1 MSTPEAVRTEALA
14 GRKVL
19 LGVTGGIAAY
29 KSALLVRLLKRS
41 GAEVQV
47 LMTPDAERFISA
59 LTLGTLS
66 EREVLT
72 DIFPENVEGSWTK
85 HITLGLWAD
94 LFVVAPA
101 TAQTIAKLAHGF
113 SDSMLTVTALA
124 ARCPMLVCPA
134 MDHDMYIHP
143 AVQANIERLQTLGYK
158 VMAAESGELA
168 SGLVGQGR
176 MPEPEAILERVVH
189 EIAISA
195 DLPAPAGSGD
205 SAAAKP
211 APVSPAVSPTEAS
224 SFNDNALLSGKT
236 VLVTAGPTRE
246 PIDPVR
252 VFTNRSTGTMGFALA
267 AAAQALG
274 ADVTLV
280 AGPTMLATPRGVT
293 RVNVETAAE
302 MHAAVEAR
310 ADADLIVMAAAVA
323 DYTPEAVA
331 PGKLKKQEGPLTL
344 RFTRTVDILAA
355 LGQEKRPDQQLI
367 GFALETED
375 GLARARQKLAQ
386 KNLDWIALNHAN
398 EEGAG
403 FGTET
408 NRITLLGADG
418 SRTELS
424 RQPKAAIARELL
436 LHVVTAGEHAA

>member
-1 MSTPEAVRTEALA
+1 MSTPAAVRTKALA
-14 GRKVL
+14 GRKIL

-29 KSALLVRLLKRS
+29 KSALLVRLFKRS

-72 DIFPENVEGSWTK
+72 DIFPENAEGSWTK

-113 SDSMLTVTALA
+113 SDTMLTVTALA
-124 ARCPMLVCPA
+124 ARCPLLVCPA
-134 MDHDMYIHP
+134 MDHDMYVHP
-143 AVQANIERLQTLGYK
+143 AVQDNLTRLRRLGYA
-158 VMAAESGELA
+158 VMEADSGELA

-176 MPEPEAILERVVH
+176 MPAPEAILQRVVQDI
-189 EIAISA
+189 ESSGATP
-195 DLPAPAGSGD
+195 PAASGD
-205 SAAAKP
+205 SVSEEVVP
-211 APVSPAVSPTEAS
+211 APPPADPLMLA
-224 SFNDNALLSGKT
+224 GKT

-274 ADVTLV
+274 GDVTLV
-280 AGPTMLATPRGVT
+280 AGPTALPTPAGVT
-293 RVNVETAAE
+293 RVDVETAAQ
-302 MHAAVEAR
+302 MHDAVNDR
-310 ADADLIVMAAAVA
+310 ADADLVIMAAAVA
-323 DYTPEAVA
+323 DYTPATVA
-331 PGKLKKQEGPLTL
+331 EGKLKKDAGGLTL
-344 RFTRTVDILAA
+344 HFERTVDILAA
-355 LGQEKRPDQQLI
+355 LGQQKRPGQQLI
-367 GFALETED
+367 GFALETD
-375 GLARARQKLAQ
+375 NGVAHAREKLQ
-386 KNLDWIALNHAN
+386 RKNLDWIALNRAN
-398 EEGAG
+398 EAGAG
-403 FGTET
+403 FGPGT

-418 SRTELS
+418 SRTELAM
-424 RQPKAAIARELL
+424 QPKPAIARALL
-436 LHVVTAGEHAA
+436 LHVCTAGAPAA

>member
-1 MSTPEAVRTEALA
+1 MSTPDAVRTEALA
-14 GRKVL
+14 GRKIL

-47 LMTPDAERFISA
+47 LMTPDAERFISS

-72 DIFPENVEGSWTK
+72 DIFPENAAGSWTK

-113 SDSMLTVTALA
+113 SDTMLTVTALA
-124 ARCPMLVCPA
+124 ARCPLLVCPA

-143 AVQANIERLQTLGYK
+143 AVQDNLERLRGLGYE

-176 MPEPEAILERVVH
+176 MPEPEVILQRVVQ
-189 EIAISA
+189 EIESQAAASSVAASGNSDADAATATATNGTSA
-195 DLPAPAGSGD
+195 D
-205 SAAAKP
+205 
-211 APVSPAVSPTEAS
+211 APVLA
-224 SFNDNALLSGKT
+224 GKT

-274 ADVTLV
+274 GDVTLV
-280 AGPTMLATPRGVT
+280 AGPTALPTPAGVT
-293 RVNVETAAE
+293 RINVETAAQ
-302 MHAAVEAR
+302 MHDAVDER

-323 DYTPEAVA
+323 DYTPTSVA
-331 PGKLKKQEGPLTL
+331 SDKLKKDKGGLTL
-344 RFTRTVDILAA
+344 HFERTVDILAT
-355 LGQEKRPDQQLI
+355 LGRQKRPGQQLI
-367 GFALETED
+367 GFALETQNGEAH
-375 GLARARQKLAQ
+375 AREKLQ
-386 KNLDWIALNHAN
+386 RKNLDWIALNRAN
-398 EEGAG
+398 EVGAG
-403 FGTET
+403 FGPGT

-418 SRTELS
+418 SRTELAT
-424 RQPKAAIARELL
+424 QPKPAIARALL
-436 LHVVTAGEHAA
+436 LHVCTAGAPAA

>member
-1 MSTPEAVRTEALA
+1 MPTPDAVRTEALS
-14 GRKVL
+14 GRKIL
-19 LGVTGGIAAY
+19 MGVTGGIAAY

-72 DIFPENVEGSWTK
+72 DIFPENAEGSWTK

-113 SDSMLTVTALA
+113 SDTMLTVTALA
-124 ARCPMLVCPA
+124 ARCPLLVCPA

-143 AVQANIERLQTLGYK
+143 AVQDNLERLRGLGYA
-158 VMAAESGELA
+158 VMEADSGELA

-176 MPEPEAILERVVH
+176 MPEPEAILQRVVQ
-189 EIAISA
+189 AIDRREA
-195 DLPAPAGSGD
+195 TPPAASGD
-205 SAAAKP
+205 SASAEAIP
-211 APVSPAVSPTEAS
+211 APPSTAPPVLA
-224 SFNDNALLSGKT
+224 GKT

-274 ADVTLV
+274 GDVTLV
-280 AGPTMLATPRGVT
+280 AGPTALATPEGVA
-293 RVNVETAAE
+293 RVDVETAAE
-302 MHAAVEAR
+302 MHAAVDAR
-310 ADADLIVMAAAVA
+310 ADADLVLMAAAVA
-323 DYTPEAVA
+323 DYTPATVA
-331 PGKLKKQEGPLTL
+331 EGKLKKNEAGLTL
-344 RFTRTVDILAA
+344 HFERTVDILAA
-355 LGQEKRPDQQLI
+355 LGQQKRPGQQLI
-367 GFALETED
+367 GFALETD
-375 GLARARQKLAQ
+375 NGVAHARQKLQ
-386 KNLDWIALNHAN
+386 RKNLDWIALNRAN
-398 EEGAG
+398 EAGAG
-403 FGTET
+403 FGPGT

-418 SRTELS
+418 SRTELAT
-424 RQPKAAIARELL
+424 QPKPAIARALL
-436 LHVVTAGEHAA
+436 LHVCTAGAPAA